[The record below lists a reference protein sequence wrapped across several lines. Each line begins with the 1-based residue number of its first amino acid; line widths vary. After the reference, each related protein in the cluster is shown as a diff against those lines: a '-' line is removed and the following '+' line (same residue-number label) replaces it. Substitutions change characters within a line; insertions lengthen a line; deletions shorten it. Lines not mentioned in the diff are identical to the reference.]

1 MALNRMSED
10 WRSSS
15 SIDALKWR
23 AQVYQFI
30 RHFFTQREVLEVE
43 TPMLSEAGNTDPNI
57 ESFHLQSSGT
67 NNAGKPT
74 RWLRTSP
81 EFALK
86 RLLSSGIGDC
96 YELGRVFRN
105 GEFGGKHNPEFTMLE
120 WYRVGWNHQQ
130 LIEECLALVE
140 GIFNI
145 QNRKLSVCRFTYQDL
160 YLEHVGLDPHL
171 CSDADL
177 IVMIKQKIKMDLD
190 GLNRDDY
197 LNVIMTHLI
206 EPQLPASQLTAVY
219 DFPASQC
226 ALAKIRNDSVPVAE
240 RFELYLGSYE
250 LANGYHELTD
260 SIEQRRR
267 FTQDLLIR
275 TQRKDILPDIDERLL
290 QSMSDMPA
298 CSGVAMGI
306 DRLMMALSNHKLI
319 SEVIAFDFSR
329 A

>member
-1 MALNRMSED
+1 MVLNRMSED

-15 SIDALKWR
+15 SIDALKLR

-57 ESFHLQSSGT
+57 ESFNLQFSGT
-67 NNAGKPT
+67 NNAGKPK

-130 LIEECLALVE
+130 LIEECLVLVQ
-140 GIFNI
+140 GVFNL
-145 QNRKLSVCRFTYQDL
+145 QNRKLSVCRYTYQEL
-160 YLEHVGLDPHL
+160 YLAYVGLDPHL

-177 IVMIKQKIKMDLD
+177 IAMIKQKIKINLD

-197 LNVIMTHLI
+197 LNIVMTHFI
-206 EPQLPASQLTAVY
+206 EPQLPDTQLTVVY

-226 ALAKIRNDSVPVAE
+226 ALAKIRHDVTPVAE
-240 RFELYLGSYE
+240 RFELYLGSFE

-260 SIEQRRR
+260 SVEQSRR
-267 FTQDLLIR
+267 FSQDII
-275 TQRKDILPDIDERLL
+275 TRKLRRDVLPDQDERLL
-290 QSMSDMPA
+290 QAMNDMPECA
-298 CSGVAMGI
+298 GVAMGI
-306 DRLMMALSNHKLI
+306 DRLMMAFLDQKEI
-319 SEVIAFDFSR
+319 SAVIAFDFSR

>member
-1 MALNRMSED
+1 MSEH
-10 WRSSS
+10 WRSSGT
-15 SIDALKWR
+15 IETLKLR

-30 RHFFTQREVLEVE
+30 RSFFMQREVLEVE
-43 TPMLSEAGNTDPNI
+43 TPILSEAGNTDPNI
-57 ESFHLQSSGT
+57 ESFHLHFSGASHAG
-67 NNAGKPT
+67 NAK

-86 RLLSSGIGDC
+86 RLLASGIGDC

-140 GIFNI
+140 GVFSL
-145 QNRKLSVCRFTYQDL
+145 QSQKLSVRRFTYQEL
-160 YLEHVGLDPHL
+160 YLEHVGLDPHQ

-177 IVMIKQKIKMDLD
+177 TAIIQQKIKIDLD
-190 GLNRDDY
+190 GLTRDDY
-197 LNVIMTHLI
+197 LNLIMTHLI
-206 EPQLPASQLTAVY
+206 EPMLPTSQLTVVY

-226 ALAKIRNDSVPVAE
+226 ALAKIRNESIPVAE
-240 RFELYLGSYE
+240 RFELYLGSFE

-298 CSGVAMGI
+298 CSGVAMGV

-319 SEVIAFDFSR
+319 SEVITFDFSR

>member
-1 MALNRMSED
+1 MSDD
-10 WRSSS
+10 WRNSGSVA
-15 SIDALKWR
+15 DLKLR

-30 RHFFTQREVLEVE
+30 RQFFSQLKVLEVE

-57 ESFHLQSSGT
+57 ASFHLQFSGPQSAG
-67 NNAGKPT
+67 NAH

-86 RLLSSGIGDC
+86 RLLASGFGDC

-130 LIEECLALVE
+130 LIDECLELVQ
-140 GIFNI
+140 GIFQL
-145 QNRKLSVCRFTYQDL
+145 QNRQLSVLRYSYQEL
-160 YLEHVGLDPHL
+160 YIKFVGINPHE
-171 CSDADL
+171 CSDSKLMAL
-177 IVMIKQKIKMDLD
+177 IEKKTKIDFEGM
-190 GLNRDDY
+190 NRDDY
-197 LNVIMTHLI
+197 LNLIMTHFI
-206 EPQLPASQLTAVY
+206 EPQLPETQLTVVF

-226 ALAKIRNDSVPVAE
+226 ALAKIRHDAIPVAE
-240 RFELYLGSYE
+240 RFELYLGSFE

-260 SIEQRRR
+260 SVEQARR
-267 FTQDLLIR
+267 FTQDLVTR
-275 TQRKDILPDIDERLL
+275 KQREDILPDQDMRLL
-290 QSMSDMPA
+290 QALKNLPECA
-298 CSGVAMGI
+298 GVAMGI
-306 DRLMMALSNHKLI
+306 DRLMMALLNKKEI